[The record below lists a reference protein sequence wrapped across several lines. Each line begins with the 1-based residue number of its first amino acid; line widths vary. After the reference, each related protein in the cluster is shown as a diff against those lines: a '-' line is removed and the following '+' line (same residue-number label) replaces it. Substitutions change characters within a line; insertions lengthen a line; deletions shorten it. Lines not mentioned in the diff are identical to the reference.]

1 MYIVN
6 TTRKTNERHCLFSL
20 SLYGLIYCSVESIWC
35 TISNKYLEH
44 INNQWRNTGRWIL
57 PEKQPCGIDNIQTK
71 FFSDFSLIFIVSI
84 VMRNS
89 FFSVNMIIVV
99 LDIAIIQKKA
109 IYVKDNRKIDMTMSL
124 STRVSR
130 RLIYCNHWSII
141 LFVDYLLSPLLSS
154 DVFTR

>member
-1 MYIVN
+1 MQQ
-6 TTRKTNERHCLFSL
+6 ERQMNVTVCSL

-71 FFSDFSLIFIVSI
+71 FFSDFILIFIVSI

-89 FFSVNMIIVV
+89 FFSVNMIIVI
-99 LDIAIIQKKA
+99 LDIAIIRKKSDLRQRQTCPWVFQHEYLVA
-109 IYVKDNRKIDMTMSL
+109 LFTEIIDQ
-124 STRVSR
+124 
-130 RLIYCNHWSII
+130 
-141 LFVDYLLSPLLSS
+141 
-154 DVFTR
+154 